1 MSEAS
6 LLGDIGEAAS
16 GILTV
21 QAIPVGW
28 ISTIEVHRNGH
39 SVADV
44 PAVHE
49 KNVQQSVVVVIEEG
63 YASRHGFNQI
73 LPGGRRVAENK
84 INTLRG
90 FHLEHRVGIGFCLL
104 SVQNPAEF
112 TRTERKQQRQQLS
125 SGHPYSR

>member
-6 LLGDIGEAAS
+6 LLGDIGEAAI

-28 ISTIEVHRNGH
+28 ISTIEVDRSGH

-49 KNVQQSVVVVIEEG
+49 ENVQQSVVVVIEEG

-73 LPGGRRVAENK
+73 LPGSRRVAKNK
-84 INTLRG
+84 INTLRR
-90 FHLEHRVGIGFCLL
+90 FQLEHRVGFGFCLL
-104 SVQNPAEF
+104 TGQYSDEF
-112 TRTERKQQRQQLS
+112 TRTERKQ
-125 SGHPYSR
+125 